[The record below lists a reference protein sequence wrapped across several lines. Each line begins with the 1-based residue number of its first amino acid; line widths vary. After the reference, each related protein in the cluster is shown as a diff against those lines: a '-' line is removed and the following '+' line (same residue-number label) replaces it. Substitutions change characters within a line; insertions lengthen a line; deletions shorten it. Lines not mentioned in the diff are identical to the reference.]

1 MEENKLN
8 FDDETKQ
15 RVFQQVMDIFVNPEI
30 ERRKKMNKLQSNLK
44 LEKIQVIFPP
54 NKKPF
59 VRFNNEV
66 KAIIKCKVNKSI
78 KNGDLGFD
86 IDSIESI
93 KLTDKDLNY
102 GHFTLL
108 FFRGNWI
115 ISFNFIYN
123 KKEIDEHIKASIEFY
138 ESAKENLK
146 KKRLRPFFENA
157 FASAELFTKTLI
169 LSLSQKEKGR
179 QHEYRKKFLE
189 DWASLGNV
197 KPEFSTTLSKL
208 YSLRSSIS
216 SNNHQKENPEE
227 ILDTL
232 EEMIKF
238 SNKLIGKTYKKE
250 IIIVSERDKDIFD
263 EFVIMIAG
271 GLGALGIE
279 RILGNAIGKG
289 FLMLGI
295 AFLLIMGVS
304 KWIRG
309 KSDTKK

>member
-1 MEENKLN
+1 MVEDKLN
-8 FDDETKQ
+8 FDEATKQ
-15 RVFQQVMDIFVNPEI
+15 KVFQQVIDIFVNPEI
-30 ERRKKMNKLQSNLK
+30 ERRKKMSKLPSDFK

-78 KNGDLGFD
+78 KKGDLVYDKD
-86 IDSIESI
+86 IDEIESI
-93 KLTDKDLNY
+93 ELTAKDLNY
-102 GHFTLL
+102 GHSTL
-108 FFRGNWI
+108 FYFKGNLVI
-115 ISFNFIYN
+115 AFNFIYN

-169 LSLSQKEKGR
+169 LSLAQKEKGR

-189 DWASLGNV
+189 DWANLGNV

-208 YSLRSSIS
+208 SSLRSSARYIS
-216 SNNHQKENPEE
+216 SNNHQKENFEE
-227 ILDTL
+227 ILATL

-238 SNKLIGKTYKKE
+238 SNKLIGK
-250 IIIVSERDKDIFD
+250 
-263 EFVIMIAG
+263 A
-271 GLGALGIE
+271 
-279 RILGNAIGKG
+279 
-289 FLMLGI
+289 
-295 AFLLIMGVS
+295 
-304 KWIRG
+304 
-309 KSDTKK
+309 